1 MFYKLNRLERYINRY
16 VIEFRTYIC
25 KNEDAIKTDVKIFL
39 KIANQIAVSD
49 TIYLKPAIKNQ
60 TEEKN
65 MDFKQNEKYF
75 RSNNTHFYIGIA
87 MLAVGV
93 ALVVLQRAFWLYFYL
108 FTIGL
113 ALAVIGA
120 LLAFVPKWG
129 RSSDKDIDEQI
140 KNETDGYLKKKI
152 DELALYGALSP
163 NADSIVIAGYIFDSE
178 NALVRRGL
186 DGKIRASEYSVA
198 AIIIT
203 KNSVVTS
210 KKTFSLTDDRKSEE
224 TNEFLFTDTD
234 RVEVTDRMTEFH
246 DGKNNCEMKTSE
258 FVIYREGINVFRA
271 PTAPNAL
278 VESAAENINMLI
290 KRAKAEN

>member
-1 MFYKLNRLERYINRY
+1 M
-16 VIEFRTYIC
+16 
-25 KNEDAIKTDVKIFL
+25 
-39 KIANQIAVSD
+39 
-49 TIYLKPAIKNQ
+49 KPAIKNQ

-120 LLAFVPKWG
+120 ILAFVPKWS

-152 DELALYGALSP
+152 DELDLYGALSP

-186 DGKIRASEYSVA
+186 DSKIRASEYSVA

-210 KKTFSLTDDRKSEE
+210 KKTFSLTDDRKNEE

-234 RVEVTDRMTEFH
+234 RVEVIDRMTEFH

-278 VESAAENINMLI
+278 AESAAENINMLI